1 MAGIKQL
8 VKDTAIYGMST
19 ILGKFLNWLLV
30 PLYSYVLAGSD
41 QYGIVANLYAWT
53 ALVTVIITYG
63 METAMFRYI
72 NSRKKDKGGSNRVYS
87 TTLCSLAVSS
97 VVFAVTIVLCSDQI
111 ADVIETGATGKMV
124 AMMGV
129 IVAMDA
135 FDSIPFAYLRYVNKA
150 LLFSF
155 IKILNV
161 LITIGLNVV
170 FLVKME
176 KGVEYV
182 FVANLIASAAV
193 TVMLVPTV
201 MKAKHDFS
209 WELWREMFGFGFP
222 MMLLGIVGIMN
233 QTMDKI
239 LFPIVYPDHVVG
251 MAELGIYS
259 ACFKVAMIMMMF
271 TNAFRYAYEPFI
283 FQKYGSRDCK
293 ESYSDAMKWYLI
305 ASFFIFLA
313 MVYYLDII
321 KYLLQEQYRVGL
333 KIVPYVLI
341 SYIFQGVAYNL
352 ALWYKVIGNTWWGT
366 VIAGSGFVVSL
377 FLQIFLIPVYS
388 YWACVW
394 ASIGCYLV
402 MVIVSYA
409 LGQKYYPINYQLK
422 RIGCYT
428 LLTVV
433 LFFAGVTVDLGDK
446 WFNWGL
452 RGLFLVVFAALII
465 KFENVKLKK
474 INTL

>member
-1 MAGIKQL
+1 MAGMRQL

-30 PLYSYVLAGSD
+30 PMYSYVLSGSD

-63 METAMFRYI
+63 METAMFRFI
-72 NSRKKDKGGSNRVYS
+72 NSRKDAEGGSNRVYS
-87 TTLCSLAVSS
+87 TALSSLAVSS
-97 VVFAVTIVLCSDQI
+97 LIFAVVVFFFSNPI
-111 ADVIETGATGKMV
+111 ASSLETGATGNMV
-124 AMMGV
+124 AMMGI
-129 IVAMDA
+129 IVALDA
-135 FDSIPFAYLRYVNKA
+135 FASIPFAYLRHINSA
-150 LLFSF
+150 LHFSI

-161 LITIGLNVV
+161 LITIAFNII
-170 FLVKME
+170 FLIQMK

-182 FVANLIASAAV
+182 FVANLIASV
-193 TVMLVPTV
+193 VVVIMLIPTV
-201 MKAKHDFS
+201 LKAKHDFN
-209 WELWREMFGFGFP
+209 WQLWREMFRFGFP

-239 LFPIVYPDHVVG
+239 LFPIVYPDNAEG

-321 KYLLQEQYRVGL
+321 QYLLQEQYRVGL
-333 KIVPYVLI
+333 KIVPFVLI
-341 SYIFQGVAYNL
+341 SYIFQGVVYNL

-366 VIAGSGFVVSL
+366 VIAGSGFIVS
-377 FLQIFLIPVYS
+377 FILQIWLIPVYS

-394 ASIGCYLV
+394 ASIGCYFV

-428 LLTVV
+428 LFTTAFLFIGILT
-433 LFFAGVTVDLGDK
+433 DLGNI
-446 WFNWGL
+446 WLNWGL
-452 RGLFLVVFAALII
+452 RALLLLVFVVMVV
-465 KFENVKLKK
+465 KFENIKLKK
-474 INTL
+474 

>member
-63 METAMFRYI
+63 METAMFRFI
-72 NSRKKDKGGSNRVYS
+72 NSRKNEKSGSNRVYS

-97 VVFAVTIVLCSDQI
+97 VVFAVAIVLFSDQI

-135 FDSIPFAYLRYVNKA
+135 FDSIPFAYLRHINKA

-161 LITIGLNVV
+161 LITIGLNVI
-170 FLVKME
+170 FLVRMGR
-176 KGVEYV
+176 GVEYV
-182 FVANLIASAAV
+182 FVANLIASVSV

-201 MKAKHDFS
+201 MKAKYDFS
-209 WELWREMFGFGFP
+209 WDLWRKMFSFGFP

-239 LFPIVYPDHVVG
+239 LFPIVYPDHAAG

-283 FQKYGSRDCK
+283 FQKYGSRNCK

-305 ASFFIFLA
+305 VSFFIFLA

-321 KYLLQEQYRVGL
+321 QYLLQEQYRVGL
-333 KIVPYVLI
+333 RIVPCVLV

-377 FLQIFLIPVYS
+377 LLQIFLIPVYS

-422 RIGCYT
+422 RIGCYI
-428 LLTVV
+428 LLTIV
-433 LFFAGVTVDLGDK
+433 LFVAGMMADLDDK
-446 WFNWGL
+446 WLNWGL
-452 RGLFLVVFAALII
+452 RGLLLLVFAVVVI

>member
-72 NSRKKDKGGSNRVYS
+72 NSRKNEKGGSNRVYS

-97 VVFAVTIVLCSDQI
+97 VVFAIAIVLCSDQI
-111 ADVIETGATGKMV
+111 AAVIETGATGKMV

-135 FDSIPFAYLRYVNKA
+135 FDSIPFAYLRHINKA

-155 IKILNV
+155 IKIMNV

-170 FLVKME
+170 FLVKMG

-193 TVMLVPTV
+193 TAMLVPT
-201 MKAKHDFS
+201 MLKAKYDFS
-209 WELWREMFGFGFP
+209 WNLWREMFGFGFP

-239 LFPIVYPDHVVG
+239 LFPIVYPDHAVG

-283 FQKYGSRDCK
+283 FQKYGSRNCK

-341 SYIFQGVAYNL
+341 SYIFQGVVYNL

-377 FLQIFLIPVYS
+377 VLQIFLIPVYS

-394 ASIGCYLV
+394 ASIGCYMV
-402 MVIVSYA
+402 MVIVSYT

-422 RIGCYT
+422 RIACYT

-433 LFFAGVTVDLGDK
+433 LYFVGVMVDLDDK

-452 RGLFLVVFAALII
+452 RGLLLVVFAALVI